1 MQLLHVAAAEVR
13 PRGNAC
19 GSLPARA
26 PGPRRAR
33 AVHRAQAAFI
43 TALDSDPA
51 LRPLL
56 HEGPLDGE
64 AGGKEGLEYAA
75 AHVPPSARNLAVMM
89 HYEPLKM

>member
-1 MQLLHVAAAEVR
+1 VVLVGACAAVWGALVAQWAAY
-13 PRGNAC
+13 C
-19 GSLPARA
+19 
-26 PGPRRAR
+26 RAR

-56 HEGPLDGE
+56 HEGPLGGE

-75 AHVPPSARNLAVMM
+75 AHVPPSAHNVAVMM
-89 HYEPLKM
+89 HYEPLRV